1 MKSSNTYMKKVKTM
15 QNSIEIRNMNKEY
28 DNFTLKNINIDIP
41 NGSIVGLIGENGAG
55 KTTIIKGLMNI
66 IHTQADKIEILGKD
80 YQDPTLRKEVAVVLD
95 DSFFTETLKVKDVNT
110 IMKDFYTNWNSVQF
124 NQYMDTFHIP
134 LNSKISE
141 LSKGMRKKL
150 EISTALSHD
159 PKLMILDEPTSGLDP
174 VVRDDILDI
183 FRDFIQDEEHSL
195 LLSSHITSD
204 LENIA
209 DYLIFINQ
217 GKIIFNEAKDTIMEN
232 YGIMRIDETGFK
244 NLDASDIIRYRKQA
258 YSYEVLVSNRN
269 VLKKKYDGVIID
281 PISIDDLMILYI
293 KGETL

>member
-1 MKSSNTYMKKVKTM
+1 MK
-15 QNSIEIRNMNKEY
+15 NSIEIRNMNKEY
-28 DNFTLKNINIDIP
+28 ENFTLKNINIDIP

-55 KTTIIKGLMNI
+55 KTTIIKGMMGI
-66 IHTQADKIEILGKD
+66 IHTDSDSITILDKD
-80 YQDPTLRKEVAVVLD
+80 YQDKSLKNEIAVVLD
-95 DSFFTETLKVKDVNT
+95 DSFFTETLKVKDVDS
-110 IMKDFYTNWNSVQF
+110 IMNDVFDNWDKVLFNKYMEQF
-124 NQYMDTFHIP
+124 AIP
-134 LNSKISE
+134 KNSKISD

-150 EISTALSHD
+150 EIAAALSHH

-183 FRDFIQDEEHSL
+183 FRDFIQDENHSI

-209 DYLIFINQ
+209 DYLIFINH
-217 GKIIFNEAKDTIMEN
+217 GEIIFNETKDNIMEN
-232 YGIMRIDETGFK
+232 YGVMRIEEAGFET
-244 NLDASDIIRYRKQA
+244 LDQEDIIRYRKNA

-269 VLKKKYDGVIID
+269 QLKSKYKNVIID
-281 PISIDDLMILYI
+281 PISIDELMVLYI